1 MKLLEAAQ
9 ILLFKIVLP
18 TVDIFSD
25 WFFGIHLILGW
36 GYDFQCNPDFA
47 ENHVYMGIAS
57 VVPASLSAFI
67 HLHHWYHF
75 EKVQNGGIGRIKTL
89 PMVLLQVL
97 KNYSFPKQIGRNLTT
112 DYYSRFG
119 PNTDMEN

>member
-9 ILLFKIVLP
+9 ILLFKIVMP
-18 TVDIFSD
+18 TVDVFSD

-36 GYDFQCNPDFA
+36 GYDLQCSPDFA

-57 VVPASLSAFI
+57 IVPASLSALI

-75 EKVQNGGIGRIKTL
+75 EKVQNGGNSRKKTF
-89 PMVLLQVL
+89 PMVFLQVL
-97 KNYSFPKQIGRNLTT
+97 KHFKIPKRSRN
-112 DYYSRFG
+112 
-119 PNTDMEN
+119 

>member
-18 TVDIFSD
+18 SVDVFSD
-25 WFFGIHLILGW
+25 WFFGIHLILGL
-36 GYDFQCNPDFA
+36 GFDTQCISKFA

-57 VVPASLSAFI
+57 IVPACLSALI

-75 EKVQNGGIGRIKTL
+75 EQVENGGNGRMKTL
-89 PMVLLQVL
+89 PAVLLQV
-97 KNYSFPKQIGRNLTT
+97 Q
-112 DYYSRFG
+112 
-119 PNTDMEN
+119 